1 MYMYVY
7 VYVCICICM
16 YMYNYV
22 YVYMYLQRIYIY
34 IYMNIYIYLELCV
47 NLQMFNFMNSWGR
60 FGAVS
65 AGHLGPIKGPQFGQ
79 NCARETRPKGMFP
92 SDASIEMK
100 TQHIL
105 IATENLH
112 ESR

>member
-1 MYMYVY
+1 
-7 VYVCICICM
+7 
-16 YMYNYV
+16 
-22 YVYMYLQRIYIY
+22 
-34 IYMNIYIYLELCV
+34 MNIYIYLELCV

>member
-1 MYMYVY
+1 
-7 VYVCICICM
+7 
-16 YMYNYV
+16 
-22 YVYMYLQRIYIY
+22 
-34 IYMNIYIYLELCV
+34 MNIYIYDYICIFGTLCK
-47 NLQMFNFMNSWGR
+47 LQMFNFMNSWGR

-79 NCARETRPKGMFP
+79 SCARETRPKGMFP

>member
-1 MYMYVY
+1 MYAY
-7 VYVCICICM
+7 VYVCICIIM
-16 YMYNYV
+16 YMYIC
-22 YVYMYLQRIYIY
+22 IYSVY